1 MSGDCDARYSCTCQ
15 RRRGWRQGA
24 SSDAQVCPAQPALQT
39 HLLAVQLPEREQSSS
54 VAQAWPGAKS
64 TYY

>member
-1 MSGDCDARYSCTCQ
+1 MPAAARLAAG
-15 RRRGWRQGA
+15 RR
-24 SSDAQVCPAQPALQT
+24 SSSAQLCPAQPALQA
-39 HLLAVQLPEREQSSS
+39 HLPAVQLPEREQSSS